1 MAIKINLGEAIQKYG
16 VITSLDAP
24 VEKKTTSDEDM
35 LRFYMG
41 SVEKMNR
48 YWDEINRLRRSSD
61 ELEAAYYQEWA
72 KNASKAMKKSLKRN
86 KIKGYFA
93 VLDESVVASGKKPQE
108 MEDQIKAIVPEDK
121 LNWVYRFKT

>member
-1 MAIKINLGEAIQKYG
+1 MN
-16 VITSLDAP
+16 AP
-24 VEKKTTSDEDM
+24 VEKKTASDEDM

-108 MEDQIKAIVPEDK
+108 LEDQIKAIVPEDK

>member
-1 MAIKINLGEAIQKYG
+1 MN
-16 VITSLDAP
+16 AP
-24 VEKKTTSDEDM
+24 VEKKTASDEDM

-61 ELEAAYYQEWA
+61 ELEAVYYQEWA
-72 KNASKAMKKSLKRN
+72 KNAAKPMKKSLKKH

-93 VLDESVVASGKKPQE
+93 VLDEAIIASAPKPKELEDNVKK
-108 MEDQIKAIVPEDK
+108 IVPEDK
-121 LNWVYRFKT
+121 QNWVYTFKI